1 MRKKKH
7 NSDEI
12 RFCQS
17 RLHKQL
23 YEFTHGEVCYLI
35 NLEWEGGRPI
45 RMVVCG
51 DCFSRNIGT
60 LIKEIKIDNPRV
72 PTQTEEQRLLATA

>member
-17 RLHKQL
+17 RLHKRV
-23 YEFTHGEVCYLI
+23 YEFKDGETCYLVSVPWDNGNPLRLVI
-35 NLEWEGGRPI
+35 CQE
-45 RMVVCG
+45 
-51 DCFSRNIGT
+51 CFAKNIGT
-60 LIKEIKIDNPRV
+60 LIKQVSVER
-72 PTQTEEQRLLATA
+72 TRQTAAAPA

>member
-17 RLHKQL
+17 RLHKRL
-23 YEFTHGEVCYLI
+23 YEFTHGEHSFLVNVECD
-35 NLEWEGGRPI
+35 GGHPV
-45 RMVVCG
+45 RMVICQE
-51 DCFSRNIGT
+51 CFAANVGT
-60 LIKEIKIDNPRV
+60 LIKEIVIDNPRV
-72 PTQTEEQRLLATA
+72 MQPA

>member
-17 RLHKQL
+17 RLHKRL
-23 YEFTHGEVCYLI
+23 YEFTHGELSYLV
-35 NLEWEGGRPI
+35 NVEWDGGHPV
-45 RMVVCG
+45 RMVICG
-51 DCFSRNIGT
+51 ECFKTNVGT
-60 LIKEIKIDNPRV
+60 LIKEITIDNPRV
-72 PTQTEEQRLLATA
+72 MAAA